1 MNGTAPI
8 SSEGHNYK
16 GEIAKRQWVD
26 AQHLKQGYRLLS
38 ESGEWQTVYKVT
50 IQSEKLQ
57 AYNLTV
63 DKDHTYFIKGAKTD
77 SQGVWVHN
85 DCWHALPSDAKQVA
99 NIDGY
104 KDYQFKDL
112 IELIYVQKRCRKS
125 MQIMINCRMA
135 IIVIN

>member
-1 MNGTAPI
+1 MLELGYDCWNSLRNANGVFCI
-8 SSEGHNYK
+8 SF
-16 GEIAKRQWVD
+16 
-26 AQHLKQGYRLLS
+26 LKICRNAWTLQSRVATRFLWRTLSYRLTIACFLKVENGKRFTKWLS
-38 ESGEWQTVYKVT
+38 NQK
-50 IQSEKLQ
+50 
-57 AYNLTV
+57 
-63 DKDHTYFIKGAKTD
+63 
-77 SQGVWVHN
+77 

-135 IIVIN
+135 IIVINWLDKKLKPLLI

>member
-1 MNGTAPI
+1 
-8 SSEGHNYK
+8 
-16 GEIAKRQWVD
+16 
-26 AQHLKQGYRLLS
+26 
-38 ESGEWQTVYKVT
+38 VT